1 MEISREEMEL
11 LGRARFVE
19 RIAAMLI
26 ESEAVDPA
34 TERRIVCIKVAQT
47 LDEAEEHGIRSE
59 RLMGMYVILRLAD
72 DVDPYAVPEYAT
84 VLQDPKLA
92 EDDKAHLLQMIRLSA
107 I

>member
-1 MEISREEMEL
+1 METTREEMEL

-19 RIAAMLI
+19 RIAEMLI
-26 ESEAVDPA
+26 DSQAVHPT
-34 TERRIVCIKVAQT
+34 TERRIVCISVAQT
-47 LDEAEEHGIRSE
+47 VDEAEQHGIKSE

-72 DVDPYAVPEYAT
+72 DIDPYAVPEYAT